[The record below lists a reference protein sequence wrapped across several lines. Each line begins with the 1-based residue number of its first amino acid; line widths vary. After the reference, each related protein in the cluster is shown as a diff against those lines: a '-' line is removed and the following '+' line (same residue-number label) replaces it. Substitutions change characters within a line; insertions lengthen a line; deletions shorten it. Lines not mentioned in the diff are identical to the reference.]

1 MHRQPI
7 RKADHKRKGDVTLA
21 KSQRHA
27 FRIMSSPFGFGRR
40 QSLTVADILK
50 AREHPVTTIK
60 PTETVGELARQLQ
73 RLRIG
78 AMIVSGDGE
87 TVDGIISERDVA
99 YGLALYR
106 GDLHTLPV
114 SQLMTK
120 QVVTCEPE
128 DKVAEIARIMSER
141 RIRHMPVKEE
151 GRLVGVLSI
160 RDVTMHR
167 IEELQRLFRLIQ
179 TRLK

>member
-1 MHRQPI
+1 M
-7 RKADHKRKGDVTLA
+7 
-21 KSQRHA
+21 
-27 FRIMSSPFGFGRR
+27 
-40 QSLTVADILK
+40 
-50 AREHPVTTIK
+50 TTIK
-60 PTETVGELARQLQ
+60 PSETVGELARQLQ

-78 AMIVSGDGE
+78 AMIVSGDGDR
-87 TVDGIISERDVA
+87 VDGIISERDVA

-120 QVVTCEPE
+120 QVVTCDPN
-128 DKVAEIARIMSER
+128 DKVSEIARIMNER
-141 RIRHMPVKEE
+141 RIRHVPVQDE

-167 IEELQRLFRLIQ
+167 IEELQRLFQLIK